1 MLKMEN
7 GINSDARELLQI
19 REKIAH
25 HQKSLNEL
33 KKIEKTCIKNIQTY
47 LNENDENGIK
57 IDEDVVIVLSTR
69 PKKIPMTKNEYHEYL
84 ERILNRPENYG
95 DVSVLIQQILDK
107 TSDTVQEQK
116 LNIVKKYKK

>member
-33 KKIEKTCIKNIQTY
+33 KKIEKMCIKNIQAY
-47 LNENDENGIK
+47 LNENDESGIK
-57 IDEDVVIVLSTR
+57 IDEDVAIVLSTR
-69 PKKIPMTKNEYHEYL
+69 PRKIPMTKSEYQEYL
-84 ERILNRPENYG
+84 EKILSRPENYEE
-95 DVSVLIQQILDK
+95 VNVLIQQILDK

>member
-33 KKIEKTCIKNIQTY
+33 KKIEKLCIKNIQAY
-47 LNENDENGIK
+47 LNENDESGIR
-57 IDEDVVIVLSTR
+57 IDEDVAIVLSTR
-69 PKKIPMTKNEYHEYL
+69 PKKIRMTKSEYHEYL
-84 ERILNRPENYG
+84 EKLLIRPENYEE
-95 DVSVLIQQILDK
+95 VKVLIQQILDN

-116 LNIVKKYKK
+116 LNIVKKNKK

>member
-25 HQKSLNEL
+25 HQKILNEL
-33 KKIEKTCIKNIQTY
+33 KKIEKTCIKNIQAY
-47 LNENDENGIK
+47 LNENDENGLK
-57 IDEDVVIVLSTR
+57 IDEDVVIVLNIR
-69 PKKIPMTKNEYHEYL
+69 PKKIPMTKSEYQEYL
-84 ERILNRPENYG
+84 EKILNRPENYE
-95 DVSVLIQQILDK
+95 DVNVLIQKILDK

>member
-25 HQKSLNEL
+25 HQKILNEL
-33 KKIEKTCIKNIQTY
+33 KKIEKTCIKNIQAY
-47 LNENDENGIK
+47 LNENDENSLK
-57 IDEDVVIVLSTR
+57 IDENVVIVLSTR
-69 PKKIPMTKNEYHEYL
+69 PKKIPMTKSEYQEYL
-84 ERILNRPENYG
+84 EKILNRPENYE
-95 DVSVLIQQILDK
+95 DVNVLIQQILDK

>member
-19 REKIAH
+19 REQIAH

-33 KKIEKTCIKNIQTY
+33 KKIEKMCIKNIQAY
-47 LNENDENGIK
+47 LNENDESGIK

-69 PKKIPMTKNEYHEYL
+69 PRKIPMTKSEYQEYL
-84 ERILNRPENYG
+84 EKILSRPESYEE
-95 DVSVLIQQILDK
+95 VKVLIQQILDK

>member
-25 HQKSLNEL
+25 HQKILNEL
-33 KKIEKTCIKNIQTY
+33 KKIEKTCIKNIQAY
-47 LNENDENGIK
+47 LNENDENGLK
-57 IDEDVVIVLSTR
+57 IDEDVEIVLRIR
-69 PKKIPMTKNEYHEYL
+69 PKKIPMTKSEYQEYL
-84 ERILNRPENYG
+84 EKILNRPENYE
-95 DVSVLIQQILDK
+95 DVNVLIQQILDK

>member
-7 GINSDARELLQI
+7 GINSDARELLHI

-33 KKIEKTCIKNIQTY
+33 KKIEKACIKNIQTY

-57 IDEDVVIVLSTR
+57 IDEDVVIVLNTR
-69 PKKIPMTKNEYHEYL
+69 PKKIPMTKSEYHEYL
-84 ERILNRPENYG
+84 EKILSRPENFENV
-95 DVSVLIQQILDK
+95 DVLIQQILDK

-116 LNIVKKYKK
+116 LNIVKKYKR

>member
-7 GINSDARELLQI
+7 GIDSDARELLQI

-25 HQKSLNEL
+25 HQKNLNEL
-33 KKIEKTCIKNIQTY
+33 KKMEKICIKNIQTY
-47 LNENDENGIK
+47 LNENDESGIK
-57 IDEDVVIVLSTR
+57 IDEDVVIVLRTR
-69 PKKIPMTKNEYHEYL
+69 PRKIPMTKSEYHEYL

-95 DVSVLIQQILDK
+95 DVNVLIQQILDK